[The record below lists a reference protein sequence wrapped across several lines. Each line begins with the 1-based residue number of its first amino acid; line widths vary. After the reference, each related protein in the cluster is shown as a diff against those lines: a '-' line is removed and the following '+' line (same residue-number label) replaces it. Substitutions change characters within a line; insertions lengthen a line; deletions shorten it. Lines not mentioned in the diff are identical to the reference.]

1 MARLSN
7 VIGAPFEKYIIDQLK
22 VRTEKSTTDNRSAD
36 EILYIAN
43 SAAWIRLTSSV
54 SVDSSVYSTLGV
66 PYTGVDDLA
75 KNWILQ
81 GGTSKI
87 GNNNTLEQR
96 FGLGPDGAYGLGGI
110 QNQGYRPMPGI
121 TSVNVETQ
129 GKLGSLRYATVSF
142 KVWSLDQLNIMD
154 ALYFRLGFSMLLEWG
169 HVSYFNNKGQYN
181 TSDILPLDAF
191 QASLKKEKIQ
201 TDIAKKRKESSGNYD
216 AMFGTVTNFTYD
228 LNQEGG
234 FDCTVRLIGLG
245 SVIDSIRINQ
255 TYVMPTK
262 LQEKLSQ
269 AQLQLAR
276 KQYEADK
283 QKAIDDARAKTKA
296 AEAEYNKTYPIKTVG
311 DILSKAFPSVGG
323 VTTTNSTIRS
333 LILGYGVY
341 PLNEPGPL
349 TSAARVDF
357 VYNNSYF
364 KTPVTDEKNITL
376 TTPVIQYIQGV
387 TKVDLD
393 LEVINKAAL
402 LNRGTSAKKSPY
414 KTDIVDL
421 AYTNLLNSYDTIEG
435 FKADFGARLD
445 AKGIERLNSIAF
457 KSTSL
462 KVSGRAETATYRF
475 VLPQTGFSTSTT
487 AKDVLDALDITLS
500 NNVTVG
506 FVYYSDGAIRSNRS
520 FYMSLPTQ
528 VINNQSVIINFETN
542 SVEAFKSGTEKNR
555 PEIQPILPTPPPSLG
570 SGVTNNTKQT
580 TGTAQ
585 TTNSNTTK
593 SSLQA
598 MLEAVKSLTLVSLS
612 KDIVITYPLFELTN
626 IMFNSSVLNGF
637 ISNGGVLNGAK
648 YPQAI
653 RGYNTNLLAGIAE
666 NQDIPAIDSTLFHSY
681 LIRYQT
687 TNVSGVSEPQSAVY
701 IKLGY
706 LLAFMNSMCL
716 LYDTEQDG
724 AQSTQRPYVYIDFN
738 PETNFCLTTTKHL
751 SIDPT
756 KCIIPFQGSDGDYQD
771 IFKESAAQ
779 PQDIFTPS
787 TQDTISAKLSKL
799 SKFQTTTSNTGK
811 TMNILLNV
819 DYLRDLVSKFATQDE
834 EAGAVYLRPFL
845 DNLVADINK
854 SLGNFNMFRVGYN
867 DDANTVV
874 IYDDQYVPTSLK
886 EPNGISNKDDIS
898 EISIYGVNS
907 LTRGVTFKTD
917 ISTKMSNQIAISAQS
932 VENASSLSVDA
943 TPFAH
948 LNKGFTDRYIKR
960 KAEVSVSPNQT
971 VNQAVIDTKKNL
983 AELFNT
989 HVRSIYGNLNINSTQ
1004 IEGATN
1010 FYIQAMSKIKAKNPL
1025 TQASA
1030 FIPVSAT
1037 ITIDGIGGV
1046 LMGNVFK
1053 IPENRLP
1060 ISLKGNKIGFIVA
1073 GLNHILEGGY
1083 WTTEIR
1089 GQIIKL
1095 KFGITSTPS
1104 TQSTTQTQVVG
1115 TTTSKASYPVLGVAT
1130 YIPVSITDY
1139 VARVKATLQSNG
1151 LTDKNIQHSIVAIA
1165 INEQRVGNNITGPN
1179 YNRYGVMADIG
1190 KWGSA
1195 GTKYIKGAVT
1205 ATEGGTGSQR
1215 YFAAFNS
1222 EEDGILFMYNKLAEK
1237 GFQKANTSVVF
1248 AQTYVSKWWGSTN
1261 PTQQEL
1267 QQKAD
1272 GYTTASKYLV

>member
-1 MARLSN
+1 
-7 VIGAPFEKYIIDQLK
+7 
-22 VRTEKSTTDNRSAD
+22 
-36 EILYIAN
+36 
-43 SAAWIRLTSSV
+43 
-54 SVDSSVYSTLGV
+54 
-66 PYTGVDDLA
+66 
-75 KNWILQ
+75 
-81 GGTSKI
+81 
-87 GNNNTLEQR
+87 
-96 FGLGPDGAYGLGGI
+96 
-110 QNQGYRPMPGI
+110 
-121 TSVNVETQ
+121 
-129 GKLGSLRYATVSF
+129 
-142 KVWSLDQLNIMD
+142 
-154 ALYFRLGFSMLLEWG
+154 
-169 HVSYFNNKGQYN
+169 
-181 TSDILPLDAF
+181 
-191 QASLKKEKIQ
+191 
-201 TDIAKKRKESSGNYD
+201 
-216 AMFGTVTNFTYD
+216 
-228 LNQEGG
+228 
-234 FDCTVRLIGLG
+234 
-245 SVIDSIRINQ
+245 
-255 TYVMPTK
+255 
-262 LQEKLSQ
+262 
-269 AQLQLAR
+269 
-276 KQYEADK
+276 
-283 QKAIDDARAKTKA
+283 
-296 AEAEYNKTYPIKTVG
+296 
-311 DILSKAFPSVGG
+311 
-323 VTTTNSTIRS
+323 
-333 LILGYGVY
+333 
-341 PLNEPGPL
+341 
-349 TSAARVDF
+349 
-357 VYNNSYF
+357 
-364 KTPVTDEKNITL
+364 
-376 TTPVIQYIQGV
+376 
-387 TKVDLD
+387 
-393 LEVINKAAL
+393 
-402 LNRGTSAKKSPY
+402 
-414 KTDIVDL
+414 
-421 AYTNLLNSYDTIEG
+421 
-435 FKADFGARLD
+435 
-445 AKGIERLNSIAF
+445 
-457 KSTSL
+457 
-462 KVSGRAETATYRF
+462 
-475 VLPQTGFSTSTT
+475 
-487 AKDVLDALDITLS
+487 
-500 NNVTVG
+500 
-506 FVYYSDGAIRSNRS
+506 
-520 FYMSLPTQ
+520 
-528 VINNQSVIINFETN
+528 
-542 SVEAFKSGTEKNR
+542 
-555 PEIQPILPTPPPSLG
+555 
-570 SGVTNNTKQT
+570 
-580 TGTAQ
+580 
-585 TTNSNTTK
+585 
-593 SSLQA
+593 
-598 MLEAVKSLTLVSLS
+598 
-612 KDIVITYPLFELTN
+612 
-626 IMFNSSVLNGF
+626 
-637 ISNGGVLNGAK
+637 
-648 YPQAI
+648 
-653 RGYNTNLLAGIAE
+653 
-666 NQDIPAIDSTLFHSY
+666 
-681 LIRYQT
+681 
-687 TNVSGVSEPQSAVY
+687 
-701 IKLGY
+701 
-706 LLAFMNSMCL
+706 
-716 LYDTEQDG
+716 
-724 AQSTQRPYVYIDFN
+724 
-738 PETNFCLTTTKHL
+738 
-751 SIDPT
+751 
-756 KCIIPFQGSDGDYQD
+756 
-771 IFKESAAQ
+771 
-779 PQDIFTPS
+779 
-787 TQDTISAKLSKL
+787 
-799 SKFQTTTSNTGK
+799 
-811 TMNILLNV
+811 
-819 DYLRDLVSKFATQDE
+819 
-834 EAGAVYLRPFL
+834 
-845 DNLVADINK
+845 
-854 SLGNFNMFRVGYN
+854 MFRVGYN

-1104 TQSTTQTQVVG
+1104 TQSTTQTQVAG

-1205 ATEGGTGSQR
+1205 AAEGGTGSQR